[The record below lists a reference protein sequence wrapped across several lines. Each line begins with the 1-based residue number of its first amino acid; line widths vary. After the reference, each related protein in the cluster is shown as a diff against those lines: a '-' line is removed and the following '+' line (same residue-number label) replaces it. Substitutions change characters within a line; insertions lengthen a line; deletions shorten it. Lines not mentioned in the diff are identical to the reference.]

1 MLQHTRTSRL
11 SRTHLVRM
19 RGEGSTMLQ
28 LSNVNSYY
36 GPSHVL
42 HNISLEVNAGEI
54 VCLLGANAA
63 GKTTTMKT
71 IFGLVRARG
80 GSIAFDGQ
88 AIERKGTDEIVKS
101 GLALVPEARR
111 VFSRMSVLE
120 NLEMGFYVRKS
131 SAEFR
136 DN

>member
-1 MLQHTRTSRL
+1 MTSADIFP
-11 SRTHLVRM
+11 SASGGNVAGATK
-19 RGEGSTMLQ
+19 STMLQ
-28 LSNVNSYY
+28 LTDVDTYY
-36 GPSHVL
+36 GPIQVL
-42 HNISLEVNAGEI
+42 NKISLEVNAGEI

-71 IFGLVRARG
+71 IFGLVRAKS
-80 GSIAFDGQ
+80 GSISFDGQ
-88 AIERKGTDEIVKS
+88 SIERKGTDEIVKS

-131 SAEFR
+131 R
-136 DN
+136 T